1 LASDQS
7 FATRAIQI
15 LKLRKLKGWLTSLSL
30 ANIKYVMFASA
41 LALLACFTILNQIF
55 ISSLESQA
63 LEINDKE
70 ARLYAVAIA
79 EQLNREE
86 INVIFNE
93 IVRKSQVP
101 MVITDNQNIPIN
113 WNNISYKFWSKGKGK
128 IQQVPFY
135 YLAKPE
141 QEFMLNLVKE
151 MDKKNQPLE
160 LEAEG
165 HTFGYLHYGEFG
177 LVHVLAWM
185 PMVELIIIFLFCF
198 MGYFGI
204 TIIRSNEQS
213 LLWVGL
219 AKETAHQ
226 LGTPISSLLGWIDFL
241 KMKLEGTP
249 DSEKNLRLLGEMESD
264 ISRLNRV
271 ATRFSQI
278 GSTPE
283 LKKQNLNEIIGF
295 TTNYFQSRLPHLGK
309 KIVIELHLDD
319 LPEIWINRELM
330 GWVIENLIR
339 NAVDSIEVEA
349 GVISITTQYLPE
361 EENVHISILDNGKGI
376 PRDHIKHIF
385 NPGFTTKKRGWGLGL
400 SLARRIVNEY
410 HSGKIYVEKSQRDVG
425 TQFEIV
431 LPLTAVKAAERTIR
445 KKS

>member
-1 LASDQS
+1 MPSDRS
-7 FATRAIQI
+7 FPARIFHLLPPMRRLQ
-15 LKLRKLKGWLTSLSL
+15 GWLTSLSL
-30 ANIKYVMFASA
+30 ANIKYILFTSA

-55 ISSLESQA
+55 ISNLESQA
-63 LEINDKE
+63 LQINDKE

-101 MVITDNQNIPIN
+101 MVITDNQNVPIN

-128 IQQVPFY
+128 IPQVPFY

-141 QEFMLNLVKE
+141 QEFLLKLVKD

-165 HTFGYLHYGEFG
+165 HTFGYLHYGEFT
-177 LVHVLAWM
+177 LVHILAWM
-185 PMVELIIIFLFCF
+185 PMVEMAIIFLFCF
-198 MGYFGI
+198 VGYFGFH
-204 TIIRSNEQS
+204 IIRSNEQS
-213 LLWVGL
+213 VLWVGL

-241 KMKLEGTP
+241 RMKLESVP
-249 DSEKNLRLLGEMESD
+249 DSEKNLRILGEMESD

-283 LKKQNLNEIIGF
+283 LKKADLNEIIGF
-295 TTNYFQSRLPHLGK
+295 TANYFSSRLPHLGK
-309 KIVIELHLDD
+309 RINLELKLED

-349 GVISITTQYLPE
+349 GLITIATRYASD
-361 EENVHISILDNGKGI
+361 EENVHISLTDNGKGI
-376 PRDHIKHIF
+376 PREHVKHIF

-400 SLARRIVNEY
+400 SLCRRIVNEY
-410 HSGKIYVEKSQRDVG
+410 HDGKIYVEKSQRDVG

-431 LPLTAVKAAERTIR
+431 LPLAPERTTR
-445 KKS
+445 KKP

>member
-1 LASDQS
+1 MASDRS
-7 FATRAIQI
+7 FPTRFFQ
-15 LKLRKLKGWLTSLSL
+15 LLPPLRRLKGWVTTLSL
-30 ANIKYVMFASA
+30 ANIKYILFTSA

-55 ISSLESQA
+55 ISNLQSQA
-63 LEINDKE
+63 LQINDKE

-101 MVITDNQNIPIN
+101 MVITDNQNVPIN
-113 WNNISYKFWSKGKGK
+113 WNNISYKFWSKGKSK
-128 IQQVPFY
+128 IPQVPFF
-135 YLAKPE
+135 YLAKAE
-141 QEFMLNLVKE
+141 QEYLLKLVKD
-151 MDKKNQPLE
+151 MDKKNKPLE

-165 HTFGYLHYGEFG
+165 HTFGFLHYGEFT
-177 LVHVLAWM
+177 LVHILAWM
-185 PMVELIIIFLFCF
+185 PMVELVIIFLFCF
-198 MGYFGI
+198 VGYFGFH
-204 TIIRSNEQS
+204 IIRSNEQS
-213 LLWVGL
+213 VLWVGL

-241 KMKLEGTP
+241 RLKLESVP
-249 DSEKNLRLLGEMESD
+249 DSEKHLRILGEMESD

-283 LKKQNLNEIIGF
+283 LKKQDLNEIIGF
-295 TTNYFQSRLPHLGK
+295 TAKYFSSRLPHLGK
-309 KIVIELHLDD
+309 RINIELKLED
-319 LPEIWINRELM
+319 LPEIRINRELI

-349 GVISITTQYLPE
+349 GVITIGTRYASDE
-361 EENVHISILDNGKGI
+361 ESVHISLSDNGKGI
-376 PRDHIKHIF
+376 PREHVKHIF

-400 SLARRIVNEY
+400 SLCRRIINEY
-410 HSGKIYVEKSQRDVG
+410 HDGKIYVEKSQKDVG

-431 LPLTAVKAAERTIR
+431 LPLAPEKTTR
-445 KKS
+445 KKP